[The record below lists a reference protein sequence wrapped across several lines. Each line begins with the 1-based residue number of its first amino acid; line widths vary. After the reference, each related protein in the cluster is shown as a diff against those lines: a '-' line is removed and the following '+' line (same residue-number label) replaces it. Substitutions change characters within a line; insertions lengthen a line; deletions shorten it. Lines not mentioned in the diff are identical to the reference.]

1 MLIARLSR
9 GRKLWEVVAYS
20 MAAPAGFC
28 LVWFCIWGGV
38 AIRQSRQSIELAVLG
53 EVFFNSSDHFLA
65 YSPTALCFE
74 VPQHDLVIDG
84 VVVFTNRLL
93 GVTPVCQFNPEN
105 FEAAVYNV
113 LFSFRYPETF
123 GEGDGLGQFLSFLF
137 ILACVLFFSAIS
149 DCSSYVLDSLSSN
162 GRANDKQGV
171 CRMFWI
177 LSIGALSTI
186 LLSKGHRVALNA
198 IQATIIAIAL
208 PFAILLCYLL
218 HSIALLCQSAD
229 TVDENN
235 VAFAEYRFPEQPE
248 FKTPIYG
255 GVFNCFEYL
264 VSVGKVNAARK
275 ELGMDKPSVLHVREF
290 VKGALVPFISL
301 HQVLSIEY
309 PKNIWSNLLAVL
321 AYTVSYYLSWSGL
334 IGATRY
340 FPGLFGGAWIVFFL
354 VAGCILAT
362 VRFNFRKA
370 HNLRS
375 NLLGDLM
382 AGIVFWP
389 QALGQMREHQLLSL
403 SANNTGPIDDTR
415 TTVPSSM

>member
-1 MLIARLSR
+1 
-9 GRKLWEVVAYS
+9 
-20 MAAPAGFC
+20 
-28 LVWFCIWGGV
+28 
-38 AIRQSRQSIELAVLG
+38 
-53 EVFFNSSDHFLA
+53 
-65 YSPTALCFE
+65 
-74 VPQHDLVIDG
+74 
-84 VVVFTNRLL
+84 VVFTNRLL
-93 GVTPVCQFNPEN
+93 GVTPVCQFNPDN

-149 DCSSYVLDSLSSN
+149 DCSSYVLDSLSSS
-162 GRANDKQGV
+162 GRANDKHGV

-218 HSIALLCQSAD
+218 HSIALLCHSAD
-229 TVDENN
+229 TVDESN

-264 VSVGKVNAARK
+264 VSVGKVNAVRK

-309 PKNIWSNLLAVL
+309 PKNSWSNLLVVL

-334 IGATRY
+334 IGAMQY
-340 FPGLFGGAWIVFFL
+340 FPGLFGGAWIVVFL

-362 VRFNFRKA
+362 VRFNFRKE
-370 HNLRS
+370 HNLQS

-403 SANNTGPIDDTR
+403 SANNTRPIDDTR